1 MSTQLDRMILNA
13 RERLVQDSH
22 DVWDLERSERVRA
35 GALRRR
41 DGRVRRDRALRRG
54 LLVAGGAG
62 LLVLA
67 LLRGAASAPAEPSLN
82 ASNASNASN
91 AAASTT
97 SSPAETPAPAP
108 TAEAL
113 AARALTDAGY
123 ARD

>member
-1 MSTQLDRMILNA
+1 MSTHLDQMIANA
-13 RERLVQDSH
+13 RERSVD

-67 LLRGAASAPAEPSLN
+67 LLRGASSAPAEPQL
-82 ASNASNASN
+82 N
-91 AAASTT
+91 AAAPTAA
-97 SSPAETPAPAP
+97 PAAAPATAP

-113 AARALTDAGY
+113 AARSLSDAGY

>member
-1 MSTQLDRMILNA
+1 MSTSGHGRGRLDALITSA
-13 RERLVQDSH
+13 RELDGA
-22 DVWDLERSERVRA
+22 WDGDRAVRVRE

-41 DGRVRRDRALRRG
+41 DLRVRRDRALRRG

-67 LLRGAASAPAEPSLN
+67 LLRAASSAPAEP
-82 ASNASNASN
+82 
-91 AAASTT
+91 TT
-97 SSPAETPAPAP
+97 FTTTTLAPTPAP

-113 AARALTDAGY
+113 AARTLADAGY

>member
-1 MSTQLDRMILNA
+1 
-13 RERLVQDSH
+13 
-22 DVWDLERSERVRA
+22 VWDLDRAERVRS

-41 DGRVRRDRALRRG
+41 DVRTRRDRALRRG

-67 LLRGAASAPAEPSLN
+67 LLRGASSAPAEREPPSTNATN
-82 ASNASNASN
+82 ASTA
-91 AAASTT
+91 
-97 SSPAETPAPAP
+97 SPAIPVAPAP

-113 AARALTDAGY
+113 AARSLTDAGY

>member
-1 MSTQLDRMILNA
+1 MSTHLDRMIQNA
-13 RERLVQDSH
+13 RERVIQDSH

-35 GALRRR
+35 GTLRRR
-41 DGRVRRDRALRRG
+41 DVRSRRDRALRRG

-67 LLRGAASAPAEPSLN
+67 LLRGAASAPAERGFENQLN
-82 ASNASNASN
+82 ASNAANVSNG
-91 AAASTT
+91 
-97 SSPAETPAPAP
+97 APAA

-113 AARALTDAGY
+113 AARALTDAGF

>member
-1 MSTQLDRMILNA
+1 MSTHLLDRMILNA
-13 RERLVQDSH
+13 RERDVD

-67 LLRGAASAPAEPSLN
+67 LLRGASSAPAEPSLN
-82 ASNASNASN
+82 ASNANA
-91 AAASTT
+91 
-97 SSPAETPAPAP
+97 PAPAP

-123 ARD
+123 SRD

>member
-13 RERLVQDSH
+13 RERQRDLD

-35 GALRRR
+35 GTLRRR
-41 DGRVRRDRALRRG
+41 DVRTRRDRALRRG

-67 LLRGAASAPAEPSLN
+67 LLRGASSAPAEPSLS
-82 ASNASNASN
+82 ASSASSGA
-91 AAASTT
+91 TT
-97 SSPAETPAPAP
+97 SATAETPAPTPAP

-113 AARALTDAGY
+113 AARSLTDAGY
-123 ARD
+123 SRD

>member
-1 MSTQLDRMILNA
+1 MSTHLDRMIQNA
-13 RERLVQDSH
+13 RERVIQDSH

-35 GALRRR
+35 GTLRRR
-41 DGRVRRDRALRRG
+41 DVRSRRDRALRRG

-67 LLRGAASAPAEPSLN
+67 LLRGAASAPAERGFENQLN
-82 ASNASNASN
+82 ASNGANGA
-91 AAASTT
+91 TT
-97 SSPAETPAPAP
+97 SSPAESPAPAP

-113 AARALTDAGY
+113 AARALTDAGF